1 MGKKPNKKKQGT
13 PGELL
18 VCSNKKALQ
27 RWSVEETLETGMV
40 LVGSEV
46 KSLRARQGDLDGS
59 FAGLKD
65 GELYLHKMYVAP
77 YTHASAYGHEPRRV
91 RKLLAHRREIER
103 LTGKLAVRGYTL
115 IPTRVYF
122 KNGRAKVEL
131 GLCKSKDVGDRRE
144 ELRGKVELR
153 EAKAA
158 MQQRR
163 H

>member
-1 MGKKPNKKKQGT
+1 MGKKPKKKAAT

-18 VCSNKKALQ
+18 VCTNSKALSRFQ
-27 RWSVEETLETGMV
+27 VDERLEAGMV
-40 LVGSEV
+40 LIGSEV
-46 KSLRARQGDLDGS
+46 KSLRAKQADLDGAY
-59 FAGLKD
+59 AGLSN
-65 GELYLHKMYVAP
+65 GELFLHKMYVAP
-77 YTHASAYGHEPRRV
+77 YSHASAYGHEPRRT
-91 RKLLAHRREIER
+91 RKLLVHRREIER

-131 GLCKSKDVGDRRE
+131 GLCKAKDVGDKRQ
-144 ELRGKVELR
+144 ELRSKVELR

-158 MQQRR
+158 MQRGK